1 MRLLPYGLVYTAF
14 AAGLIFVVWQFS
26 YREALAQLSTGAE
39 ANLSLAADRLVGRLE
54 RYRVLPAILARDRVF
69 LEALEGRNP
78 AALSINTRLRRIAD
92 LSRSLNISL
101 VDTNGTVIAD
111 SAFETSESYLG
122 KSLAFRPDF
131 IRAMNGAL
139 GFYHLQERPDTP
151 RGFTFASPVRN
162 GAGDIRGV
170 IVVKADL
177 ENLELLWRGDPET
190 VFFADENKVIFIS
203 NRSDLLFT
211 QLAWPAEN
219 TPLVRYGGQALRS
232 FPDPGETLRFGARIW
247 RSPADPKSAR
257 EVLVETQPLPV
268 IGMNAYI
275 LTDLTPVREVARLR
289 AGLGAAMLAMFGAV
303 LWALYIRRAAL
314 ARQLALRQEANSQ
327 LEARVEKRTRQL
339 RRAQD
344 DLVQAGKLS
353 ALGQMAA
360 GISHELNQPLAAI
373 QSFSE
378 NAQVFIERGQPRKA
392 AANLGRIAD
401 LTVRMARII
410 KNLRAF
416 SRKEGEP
423 TGDVALGNVV
433 DDALEIAAARLRSE
447 NVTLVWQRPAQEII
461 AQGGAVRLQQVVL
474 NLISN
479 AVDAMTG
486 TREKRIEISL
496 RETGSEARILLRDTG
511 PGLEAPEKIFE
522 PFYTTKTGSK
532 TGGNDDGM
540 GLGLS
545 ISYGIVQS
553 FNGAIKG
560 ENHPEGGA
568 VFTVTLPKGNR

>member
-1 MRLLPYGLVYTAF
+1 MRLFPYILLYLVFSAGLVF
-14 AAGLIFVVWQFS
+14 AAWQFS
-26 YREALAQLSTGAE
+26 YREALTQLSVGAQ

-54 RYRVLPAILARDRVF
+54 RYRMLPVILARDNMF
-69 LEALEGRNP
+69 LQALEAGDTISLPTNE
-78 AALSINTRLRRIAD
+78 RLRSLAD
-92 LSRSLNISL
+92 MTRSLNISL
-101 VDTNGTVIAD
+101 VDTAGNVIAD
-111 SAFETSESYLG
+111 SAFDTPESYLG
-122 KSLAFRPDF
+122 KSLAQRPDF
-131 IRAMNGAL
+131 TRAMQGAL

-151 RGFTFASPVRN
+151 RGFTFASPVRAAN
-162 GAGDIRGV
+162 GAISGV

-177 ENLELLWRGDPET
+177 ENLELLWSGDPET
-190 VFFADENKVIFIS
+190 VFFVDENQVIFIS
-203 NRSDLLFT
+203 NRSEMLFA
-211 QLAWPAEN
+211 QLKSPIYE
-219 TPLVRYGGQALRS
+219 TPLSRYGGQALHA
-232 FPDPGETLRFGARIW
+232 FPDPEEVLRFGARIW
-247 RSPADPKSAR
+247 HNIGDPKLQKEA
-257 EVLVETQPLPV
+257 LLETQPLPV
-268 IGMNAYI
+268 IGMEAYN
-275 LTDLTPVREVARLR
+275 LTDLTSVREVARLR
-289 AGLGAAMLAMFGAV
+289 AGLVAAVLAMFGAV
-303 LWALYIRRAAL
+303 LWALYIRRAAM
-314 ARQLALRQEANSQ
+314 ARQLVLRQNANAQ
-327 LEARVEKRTRQL
+327 LEARVEKRTAQL
-339 RRAQD
+339 RRAQG

-378 NAQVFIERGQPRKA
+378 NAQIFIARGQPDKA

-401 LTVRMARII
+401 LTARMARII

-423 TGDVALGNVV
+423 TGDVSLGKVV
-433 DDALEIAAARLRSE
+433 DDALEIASARLKKE
-447 NVTLVWQRPAQEII
+447 KVKLAWKRPAQDII

-479 AVDAMTG
+479 AVDAMHGTG
-486 TREKRIEISL
+486 NKRIEISL
-496 RETGSEARILLRDTG
+496 HDTVYNAQIRLRDTG

-522 PFYTTKTGSK
+522 PFYTTKT
-532 TGGNDDGM
+532 TGKAAGKDDGM

-568 VFTVTLPKGNR
+568 AFTVTLPKGAH

>member
-1 MRLLPYGLVYTAF
+1 MRLLPWLIYLAF
-14 AAGLIFVVWQFS
+14 AAGLVFAAWQFS
-26 YREALAQLSTGAE
+26 YREALAQLSTGAQ

-54 RYRVLPAILARDRVF
+54 RYRVLPVLLARDNVY
-69 LEALEGRNP
+69 L
-78 AALSINTRLRRIAD
+78 AALDQQDPLVTAINTRLRGIAD
-92 LSRSLNISL
+92 LTRSLNISL
-101 VDTNGTVIAD
+101 VDNRGIVIAD
-111 SAFETSESYLG
+111 SAFESSESYLG
-122 KSLAFRPDF
+122 KSLAGRPDF
-131 IRAMNGAL
+131 TRAMRGAL

-162 GAGDIRGV
+162 ANGDIRGA

-177 ENLELLWRGDPET
+177 ENLELLWSGDPET
-190 VFFADENKVIFIS
+190 VFFADENKVVFIS
-203 NRSDLLFT
+203 NRSELLFA
-211 QLAWPAEN
+211 QLAWPALPA
-219 TPLVRYGGQALRS
+219 PLARYGGQPLRS
-232 FPDPGETLRFGARIW
+232 LPDPGEIIRFGARIW
-247 RSPADPKSAR
+247 RNTANPKLPKES
-257 EVLVETQPLPV
+257 LLETRPLPV
-268 IGMNAYI
+268 IGMNAHI

-289 AGLGAAMLAMFGAV
+289 AGLVATMLAMFSTV

-339 RRAQD
+339 RRAQN

-378 NAQVFIERGQPRKA
+378 NAQVFLKRGQPEKA

-401 LTVRMARII
+401 LTMRMARII

-423 TGDVALGNVV
+423 TGDVALGKVV
-433 DDALEIAAARLRSE
+433 EDALEIASARLRSE
-447 NVTLVWQRPAQEII
+447 NVALHWQPPTQEII
-461 AQGGAVRLQQVVL
+461 ARGGAVRLQQVVL

-479 AVDAMTG
+479 AVDAMAD
-486 TREKRIEISL
+486 TREKRIEIRVL
-496 RETGSEARILLRDTG
+496 ETDSEAQVLLRDTG

-522 PFYTTKTGSK
+522 PFYTTKTGGK
-532 TGGNDDGM
+532 TNGKDDGM

-553 FNGAIKG
+553 FDGAIKG